1 MNRKSNEAPSSLPLN
16 WILLAGFTGG
26 LAEVIWVSLYAALSP
41 LQGWDVAREITVSV
55 FGSPVAG
62 AFAPGL
68 GILIHFIL
76 SIAIALAFVAVLWA
90 PLMRRFGQP
99 GVLGGAI
106 AVLAAIWTMNFFVVL
121 PVLNPAFVAL
131 MPLSVTLASKLL
143 FGISLGVVLAVA
155 SKQHRAMGELVYRT
169 AAPFVS

>member
-1 MNRKSNEAPSSLPLN
+1 MNRKSNEALTSLPMN

-55 FGSPVAG
+55 FGSPVG
-62 AFAPGL
+62 DVFAPGL
-68 GILIHFIL
+68 GLLIHFSL
-76 SIAIALAFVAVLWA
+76 SIAIALAFASLLWS
-90 PLMRRFGQP
+90 PLLQQFGRK
-99 GVLGGAI
+99 GIIGGAI
-106 AVLAAIWTMNFFVVL
+106 AALTAIWTFNFFVLL

-131 MPLSVTLASKLL
+131 MPLPVTLVSKLL
-143 FGISLGVVLAVA
+143 FGVSLGVGMAVTPKLRRPA
-155 SKQHRAMGELVYRT
+155 SELIYRS